1 MSLSL
6 RTAIR
11 ANLKVEVVEEEV
23 NMMMIVKVKI
33 VIICIL
39 EDSVDENNE
48 NDYMLNL
55 REDLKNNGGDKK
67 KKRKDATDGK

>member
-1 MSLSL
+1 M
-6 RTAIR
+6 
-11 ANLKVEVVEEEV
+11 EEEV